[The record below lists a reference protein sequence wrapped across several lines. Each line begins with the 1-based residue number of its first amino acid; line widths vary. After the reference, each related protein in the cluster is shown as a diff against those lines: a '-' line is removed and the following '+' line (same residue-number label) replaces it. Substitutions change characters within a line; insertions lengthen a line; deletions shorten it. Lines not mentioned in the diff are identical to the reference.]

1 MTQTFHHIWSKFCL
15 NLAAKLSSAYKD
27 IFYDSTTGSGL
38 IVLLSL
44 RTLHGYK
51 NYIKPRRG
59 FNPHVINDLGNTTAS
74 FSEIERYVTI
84 LLAEVK
90 IQEDSVWNKH
100 AGELIGFVDLGAFIQ
115 IIPFSGVYKNWLV
128 MFKFF

>member
-1 MTQTFHHIWSKFCL
+1 M

-27 IFYDSTTGSGL
+27 IFYDSITGSGL

-44 RTLHGYK
+44 RTLHSYK
-51 NYIKPRRG
+51 NYVKPRRG

-90 IQEDSVWNKH
+90 IQKDLVWNKH
-100 AGELIGFVDLGAFIQ
+100 SGELIGFVDLRVIYTNNS
-115 IIPFSGVYKNWLV
+115 ILKSI
-128 MFKFF
+128 

>member
-74 FSEIERYVTI
+74 FSEIERYITI

-90 IQEDSVWNKH
+90 IQEDLVWNKH
-100 AGELIGFVDLGAFIQ
+100 SGELIGFVDLGAIYTNYS
-115 IIPFSGVYKNWLV
+115 I
-128 MFKFF
+128 FKSI